1 MNKETKDPL
10 DEIFTKNITIKEF
23 KDMEEQINEYRRLY
37 VSAVLIREKDIIKIM
52 KERQDLLDLTIKLN
66 RRIEELNTALSTLS
80 ESQGGKAK

>member
-80 ESQGGKAK
+80 ESQGVKN